1 MEGGE
6 AVTLASIGANLVRF
20 QAAAHGLIDPK
31 GSMNSIER
39 YEDAGINRHATNI
52 R

>member
-20 QAAAHGLIDPK
+20 QAAAHKVMKVLEAIFTGRQL
-31 GSMNSIER
+31 G
-39 YEDAGINRHATNI
+39 
-52 R
+52 